1 MLIGSPLT
9 APQHDIYQWYMRD
22 QRPAR
27 QIRHLRLRRGL
38 TQAELARRAGLSW
51 IYIAKLEGGDRVS
64 PSLPA
69 LERIARA
76 LGVRLRVE
84 LKG

>member
-9 APQHDIYQWYMRD
+9 APQHDIYQWYMSD

-38 TQAELARRAGLSW
+38 TQAELAEGQDSAGSISRSWREAIGCRPRFQRLS
-51 IYIAKLEGGDRVS
+51 ASLGHSESDFVS
-64 PSLPA
+64 N
-69 LERIARA
+69 
-76 LGVRLRVE
+76 
-84 LKG
+84 